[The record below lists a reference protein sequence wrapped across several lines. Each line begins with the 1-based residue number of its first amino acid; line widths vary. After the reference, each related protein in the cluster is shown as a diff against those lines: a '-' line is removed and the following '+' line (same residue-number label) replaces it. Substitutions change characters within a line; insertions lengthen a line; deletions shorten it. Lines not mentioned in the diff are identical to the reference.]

1 MRRTRIV
8 AAALLAASL
17 ALAGCGANDES
28 AMSADDKGLTARQ
41 DAEKGKG
48 GAADLASSA
57 PGEPGGSGA
66 SGASGAQKPGGKG
79 PASVPRQHV
88 VRTAELHVEVAD
100 AAKALAA
107 AKGVVER
114 AGGHVADETTER
126 VDDSRITSQV
136 VLRVPQE
143 SYDSVLAQLSGAG
156 RLLSRK
162 ADAKD
167 VTDQVVDVESRIATQ
182 RASVQRV
189 RELMDRAT
197 ALSDVVSLEGEL
209 SRRQADLESLL
220 AQQASLK
227 DRTSLATITLGLT
240 EPEKP
245 GKPEADDRP
254 GILEALAG
262 GWDALVTS
270 LAWLGVVLA
279 ALAPWLGLLA
289 LLYVVW
295 RTLLRPRLRGR
306 RAASVRPGPA
316 RNAPAWPATPVPA
329 QRPDEAPAREPH
341 ED

>member
-8 AAALLAASL
+8 AATLLAASL
-17 ALAGCGANDES
+17 ALAGCGANDS
-28 AMSADDKGLTARQ
+28 GGDAKTAGKRGLTAPQEAAR
-41 DAEKGKG
+41 E
-48 GAADLASSA
+48 GAADS
-57 PGEPGGSGA
+57 A
-66 SGASGAQKPGGKG
+66 SGAESGAGGAQKPADGKSQ
-79 PASVPRQHV
+79 ASLPRQHI

-126 VDDSRITSQV
+126 VDDTHITSRV

-143 SYDSVLAQLSGAG
+143 KYASVLAELSGTG
-156 RLLSRK
+156 KLLSRS

-167 VTDQVVDVESRIATQ
+167 VTEQVVDVESRIATQ
-182 RASVQRV
+182 RASVERV
-189 RELMDRAT
+189 RELMERAT

-240 EPEKP
+240 EPEAP
-245 GKPEADDRP
+245 GKPRGDDRP
-254 GILEALAG
+254 GVLEALAG

-270 LAWLGVVLA
+270 LAWLAVVLA
-279 ALAPWLGLLA
+279 ALAPWLAVLA
-289 LLYVVW
+289 ALYAVW
-295 RTLLRPRLRGR
+295 RLVIRPRR
-306 RAASVRPGPA
+306 RQRPAAAGATR
-316 RNAPAWPATPVPA
+316 PAWPATPTPVPSP
-329 QRPDEAPAREPH
+329 RPDEAAGAAREPG